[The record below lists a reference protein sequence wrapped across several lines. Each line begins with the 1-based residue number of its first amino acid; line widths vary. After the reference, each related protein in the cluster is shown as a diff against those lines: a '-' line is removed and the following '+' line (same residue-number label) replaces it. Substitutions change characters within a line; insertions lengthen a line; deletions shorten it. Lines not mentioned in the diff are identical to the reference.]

1 MATTATHYPHLFT
14 PGRIG
19 ELEVENRIL
28 KSPQST
34 ATANAD
40 GTVSARTVEH
50 YKRLGQGGIGL
61 VMMEYSFIDSD
72 ASKAIHN
79 QLGNAHR
86 EHTPGLGWVVDEV
99 HATGARI
106 GLQIAHGGRQKFLGT
121 APIKSATDSSWSDV
135 EGQYGVVPTPMTVDE
150 IDAVVAA
157 FGDAAARAHAARFD
171 IVEVH
176 AGHGY
181 LITNFLSP
189 HTNWREDEYGG
200 SFDNRAR
207 LLLRI
212 VDDIRAKVPREFP
225 LSIRLSVTDY
235 EPDGIPIEETVE
247 LCRRLEARGVDVL
260 HCSGGHHAGME
271 WEVSPWYQVRTPHRW
286 GWEKIKAA
294 VSIPVIA
301 SGSIV
306 SPETAEEIL
315 ASGSADFVSLGRPML
330 ADPDWARKAKLG
342 RALEITPCIRCND
355 GCLHRGLNKGRSVGC
370 SVNPSVAE
378 EGRFPVTTAETSKVV
393 AVIGGGPA
401 GLHAAA
407 VLHDRGHGV
416 TLYEPGEL
424 GGLLNHAQGSTVKQD
439 LAALARHLVHEVTRR
454 DIPIVTRAADA
465 QTITSGH
472 FDAAVVATGALAESP
487 RFPIGGSVP
496 VITAAQ
502 IRSADAPRGRVVIV
516 GGGLQGCEAALRI
529 SESAAAA
536 GDPTTVTILEA
547 NDGLLAGDE
556 VFTDVERLPLF
567 LDAAGVSVRCGH
579 TVVGIDDEGLHVET
593 ADAAETIAADTVV
606 LALGRQRPDSD
617 LADELEAAGIEV
629 RVIGSARQPGR
640 VFDAMHTAFFAA
652 RSL

>member
-150 IDAVVAA
+150 IDAVVSA

-212 VDDIRAKVPREFP
+212 VDDIRAKVPSEFP

-247 LCRRLEARGVDVL
+247 LCRRLEEHGVDVL

-306 SPETAEEIL
+306 SPDTAEEIL

-378 EGRFPVTTAETSKVV
+378 EGRFPVTAAETSKVV

-454 DIPIVTRAADA
+454 DIPIVARAADA

-472 FDAAVVATGALAESP
+472 FDAAVVATGAPAESP
-487 RFPIGGSVP
+487 RFPIAGTVP

-502 IRSADAPRGRVVIV
+502 IRSADAPRGRVVVV

-536 GDPTTVTILEA
+536 GDPTTVTILET

-593 ADAAETIAADTVV
+593 TAGAETIPADTVV